1 MDKARANVYIH
12 QNNIDTSCCD
22 ASLLQVKCKRYWPE
36 KTDTTETIGSKF
48 EITVTSFVPYA
59 EYQIRKM
66 QLRSVS
72 FYSYLEPELP
82 W

>member
-1 MDKARANVYIH
+1 MSTPTEIIN
-12 QNNIDTSCCD
+12 DTSCCD

-72 FYSYLEPELP
+72 RYSYLEPEVP

>member
-1 MDKARANVYIH
+1 MDKARANLYTH
-12 QNNIDTSCCD
+12 QIIIDTSCCD

-36 KTDTTETIGSKF
+36 KTDATERIGSKF

-59 EYQIRKM
+59 ECQIRKM
-66 QLRSVS
+66 QLKTVS
-72 FYSYLEPELP
+72 SYSYLEPELP

>member
-12 QNNIDTSCCD
+12 QNHIDTSCCD
-22 ASLLQVKCKRYWPE
+22 ASLLQVKFKRYWPE

-59 EYQIRKM
+59 EYHIRKM

-72 FYSYLEPELP
+72 CYSYLEPELP

>member
-1 MDKARANVYIH
+1 MSTPTEII
-12 QNNIDTSCCD
+12 IDTSCCD

-36 KTDTTETIGSKF
+36 KTDTTETIRSKF

-66 QLRSVS
+66 QLKSVS
-72 FYSYLEPELP
+72 SYSYLEPLPSELP